1 MAYNLRKFQLKL
13 PYKTRENPLWI
24 LKQKSFDN
32 EENWAGFS

>member
-13 PYKTRENPLWI
+13 FYGTGENPLRI

-32 EENWAGFS
+32 EQN